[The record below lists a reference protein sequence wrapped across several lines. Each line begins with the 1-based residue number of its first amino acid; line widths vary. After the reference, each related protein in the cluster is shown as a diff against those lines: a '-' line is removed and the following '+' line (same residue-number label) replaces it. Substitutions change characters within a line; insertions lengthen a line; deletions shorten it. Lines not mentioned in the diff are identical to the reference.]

1 MGFVTDDAKWGPS
14 TAPRRTLGG
23 LVWPNGGNLGKD
35 AVAMCRLIG
44 VLASERTDF
53 RFSLKDA
60 PRSLAVLSRQHPHG
74 WGIAT
79 YSDDSGWSIR
89 KRAMCAVEDE
99 VFEEAACSSRGE
111 VLVAHIRQ
119 RTVGPTGFL
128 NTHPFQRGRWMF
140 AHNGTIEDVA
150 YLESQISPKRR
161 AEVVG
166 DTDSELFFA
175 YLLTRLD
182 SANLTDLRAGAL
194 TDAAIA
200 RAMRDAVA
208 RPSFGACN
216 FLLSNGETLYAHRF
230 GRSLFT
236 LKRAPGDRLVPE
248 RRSPDGIALETRWSE
263 ARQAV
268 LLASEAISDEPWE
281 ELQEGSLLRADRL
294 PEPVVRQIGN
304 TVTGQVL

>member
-1 MGFVTDDAKWGPS
+1 MGFVCDDAKGRSACRFGQTKPTS
-14 TAPRRTLGG
+14 H
-23 LVWPNGGNLGKD
+23 D
-35 AVAMCRLIG
+35 AEAMCRLIG

-60 PRSLAVLSRQHPHG
+60 PRSLAVLSREHPDG

-79 YSDDSGWSIR
+79 YTDDAGWSIR
-89 KRAMCAVEDE
+89 KRAECALEDE
-99 VFEEAACSSRGE
+99 VFDEAACASRGE

-119 RTVGPTGFL
+119 RTVGPTGL
-128 NTHPFQRGRWMF
+128 ANTHPFQRGRWMF
-140 AHNGTIEDVA
+140 AHNGTIEDVD
-150 YLESQISPKRR
+150 YLESQISPARS

-182 SANLTDLRAGAL
+182 AANLTEVRAGPL

-200 RAMRDAVA
+200 RAMREALA

-230 GRSLFT
+230 GRTLFT
-236 LKRAPGDRLVPE
+236 LKRGPGDRLVGE
-248 RRSPDGIALETRWSE
+248 RHSHETGVAFETRWSS
-263 ARQAV
+263 ARKAV
-268 LLASEAISDEPWE
+268 LLASEALSDEPWE
-281 ELQEGSLLRADRL
+281 ELPEGSLLRADRW
-294 PEPVVRQIGN
+294 PKPIVRQLGN
-304 TVTGQVL
+304 TLTGEGL